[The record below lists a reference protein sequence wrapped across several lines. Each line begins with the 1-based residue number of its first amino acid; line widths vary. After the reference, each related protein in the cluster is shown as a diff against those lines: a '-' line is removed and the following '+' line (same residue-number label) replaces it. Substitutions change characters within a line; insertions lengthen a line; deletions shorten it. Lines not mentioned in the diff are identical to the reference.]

1 MTDEKK
7 VTGKPGITRREFMK
21 KTTIAGAALGLPTFT
36 RRAFAAKKRDFILI
50 GRVNPTSGPLSAFGE
65 TTPWIDDR
73 ILAEINKD
81 GGIFIKEAG
90 KKLPVRIKV
99 MDSESDPTKAGG

>member
-1 MTDEKK
+1 MEDEKK
-7 VTGKPGITRREFMK
+7 VTKESGMTRREFIQ
-21 KTTIAGAALGLPTFT
+21 KTTIAGAALSVPTFP

-50 GRVNPTSGPLSAFGE
+50 GRVNPNSGGLSSFGE
-65 TTPWIDDR
+65 TTPWGDDR

-90 KKLPVRIKV
+90 KKLPVRI
-99 MDSESDPTKAGG
+99 S